1 MRFELLDAEE
11 ARAKGIEVSLDAEET
26 GRLTLVE
33 NMPDGTVRE
42 VAQDGWEPEDCTFGR
57 SLNFVLSELNKLA
70 DEVAALKK

>member
-11 ARAKGIEVSLDAEET
+11 AKAKGLEVSEDGELM
-26 GRLTLVE
+26 GMLTLIE

-57 SLNFVLSELNKLA
+57 SLNFVLDELNRLA
-70 DEVAALKK
+70 DEVASLKK